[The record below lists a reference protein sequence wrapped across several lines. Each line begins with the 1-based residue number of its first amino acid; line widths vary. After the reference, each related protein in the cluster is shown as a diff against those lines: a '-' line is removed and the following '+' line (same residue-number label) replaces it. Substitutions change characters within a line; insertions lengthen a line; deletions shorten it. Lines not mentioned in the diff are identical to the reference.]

1 MTAQKA
7 SVTDDDVY
15 EMEDIVGFRVVDGQ
29 EQWLVKWKD
38 YEDEADRTWEPKSNF
53 LNPGAMLV
61 SKMEQYR
68 KEYMDKKPGSRKRGA
83 STTTSKEAKPER
95 TRKAR
100 KTTDEEQV
108 APQAPA
114 PEKKHQSPPKLA
126 PPAPPPVEKPQ
137 SPEGDVVVSHLGKGH
152 GGTEYQVTLKWSN
165 GYEESMGVNKVR
177 SLYSAQLLDYL
188 LSRVRFRDEH

>member
-1 MTAQKA
+1 MTAQKP

-15 EMEDIVGFRVVDGQ
+15 EMEDIVGFRIADGQ

-38 YEDEADRTWEPKSNF
+38 YEDEADRTWEPRSNF
-53 LNPGAMLV
+53 LNPGAVLV
-61 SKMEQYR
+61 NKMEIYR
-68 KEYMDKKPGSRKRGA
+68 KEYMDKKPSSRKRGA
-83 STTTSKEAKPER
+83 SATTAKEAKPDR

-108 APQAPA
+108 MAPAAPA
-114 PEKKHQSPPKLA
+114 PERKQHSPPKPA
-126 PPAPPPVEKPQ
+126 PPAEEKPQ
-137 SPEGDVVVSHLGKGH
+137 GPEGDVVVAHLGKGH
-152 GGTEYQVTLKWSN
+152 GNAEYQVTLKWSN